1 MLRLFS
7 ILLLLGGIA
16 AAVFGGAAVMKSFEE
31 PASMAMD
38 SAGAPATMDEM
49 AEAPMPE
56 AVEAAPEP
64 ELAMEAAP
72 EPMEAAPEV
81 MAQAAPEAMEEAPV
95 TMAPA
100 PQASLDEAPMASA
113 PAPEARSMA
122 KSRSLSPPI
131 VADDETASVASVQD
145 AFDEA
150 DDMAEDA
157 FSDIGDAADAIAEA
171 AGVAAPPPP
180 SKSHAEAFMESLQTV
195 PVAHETPKTAEYKR
209 AFDVTLAIDATGDD
223 TAVDALPN
231 RGGNIVTGEAKVSER
246 VEARVSGA
254 NFEIVEMSP
263 GIQTLS
269 PLTENVWRW
278 SVMPLSAGDHDLVF
292 EIYAIDQDS
301 VVPLRTFRD
310 TVTVQVS
317 GLNRAIAFA
326 DQANPLFVLLGGL
339 GSAIAGLLGA
349 VKFFGRR

>member
-16 AAVFGGAAVMKSFEE
+16 AAVFGGAAVMDKYG
-31 PASMAMD
+31 PPPSMDMATE
-38 SAGAPATMDEM
+38 SAPATMDEM

-56 AVEAAPEP
+56 AVEAAPET
-64 ELAMEAAP
+64 EMAMEAAP
-72 EPMEAAPEV
+72 EA
-81 MAQAAPEAMEEAPV
+81 MAQAAPEAMDEAPV
-95 TMAPA
+95 AMAPA

-113 PAPEARSMA
+113 PERTARSMS
-122 KSRSLSPPI
+122 KSRSLSPSEF
-131 VADDETASVASVQD
+131 ADDETATVASVQD

-150 DDMAEDA
+150 GDMAEDA
-157 FSDIGDAADAIAEA
+157 FADIGDAADAVAEA

-209 AFDVTLAIDATGDD
+209 AFDVTLALDATGDD

-263 GIQTLS
+263 GIQKLS

>member
-1 MLRLFS
+1 MLRLLS

-16 AAVFGGAAVMKSFEE
+16 AAIFGGAAVMQNFEE
-31 PASMAMD
+31 PAAMD
-38 SAGAPATMDEM
+38 MASVGAPATMEEM

-56 AVEAAPEP
+56 AVQAAPEP
-64 ELAMEAAP
+64 EMSMEAAP
-72 EPMEAAPEV
+72 EAMTE
-81 MAQAAPEAMEEAPV
+81 AAPEAMDDAP
-95 TMAPA
+95 MAEAPA
-100 PQASLDEAPMASA
+100 PA
-113 PAPEARSMA
+113 ARSRA
-122 KSRSLSPPI
+122 LSRSMSPSEFT
-131 VADDETASVASVQD
+131 DDETATVAAVQD

-150 DDMAEDA
+150 GDVADEA
-157 FSDIGDAADAIAEA
+157 FSDMGDAAEAVAEA

-231 RGGNIVTGEAKVSER
+231 RGGSIVTGEAKVSER

-254 NFEIVEMSP
+254 NFEIIEMSP
-263 GIQTLS
+263 GIQKLS

>member
-1 MLRLFS
+1 MLDAITPLYQLALKLVS
-7 ILLLLGGIA
+7 
-16 AAVFGGAAVMKSFEE
+16 AVGAV
-31 PASMAMD
+31 D
-38 SAGAPATMDEM
+38 AGAV
-49 AEAPMPE
+49 AEINWS
-56 AVEAAPEP
+56 
-64 ELAMEAAP
+64 
-72 EPMEAAPEV
+72 EV
-81 MAQAAPEAMEEAPV
+81 
-95 TMAPA
+95 
-100 PQASLDEAPMASA
+100 S
-113 PAPEARSMA
+113 
-122 KSRSLSPPI
+122 
-131 VADDETASVASVQD
+131 
-145 AFDEA
+145 
-150 DDMAEDA
+150 MAEDA

>member
-1 MLRLFS
+1 MLRLIS

-16 AAVFGGAAVMKSFEE
+16 AAVFGGAAVMNKYG
-31 PASMAMD
+31 PPQSMDMATE
-38 SAGAPATMDEM
+38 SAPATMEEM

-56 AVEAAPEP
+56 AVEAAPAPELAMEP
-64 ELAMEAAP
+64 EPEAMEAAP
-72 EPMEAAPEV
+72 EA
-81 MAQAAPEAMEEAPV
+81 MAKAAPEAM
-95 TMAPA
+95 
-100 PQASLDEAPMASA
+100 DDAPMASA
-113 PAPEARSMA
+113 PAPETRSMST
-122 KSRSLSPPI
+122 SRSLSPPI
-131 VADDETASVASVQD
+131 TADDETASVASVQD

-150 DDMAEDA
+150 GDVAEEA
-157 FSDIGDAADAIAEA
+157 FADIGDAADAVAEA

-195 PVAHETPKTAEYKR
+195 PVAHETPRTAEYKR
-209 AFDVTLAIDATGDD
+209 AFDVTLALDATGDD

-246 VEARVSGA
+246 VEARLSGA

-263 GIQTLS
+263 GIQKLS

>member
-1 MLRLFS
+1 MLRLIS

-16 AAVFGGAAVMKSFEE
+16 AAVFGGAAVMKSYEE
-31 PASMAMD
+31 PAAMEMAE
-38 SAGAPATMDEM
+38 AGAPVTMEEM
-49 AEAPMPE
+49 TEAPMPE

-72 EPMEAAPEV
+72 EASMEAASD
-81 MAQAAPEAMEEAPV
+81 MM
-95 TMAPA
+95 
-100 PQASLDEAPMASA
+100 DEAPMAAA
-113 PAPEARSMA
+113 PAPEARSMS
-122 KSRSLSPPI
+122 KSRSLSPSEF
-131 VADDETASVASVQD
+131 ADDETASVASVQD

-150 DDMAEDA
+150 GDMAEDGFA
-157 FSDIGDAADAIAEA
+157 DIGDAADAVAEA

-263 GIQTLS
+263 GIQKLS

>member
-1 MLRLFS
+1 MLRLIS

-16 AAVFGGAAVMKSFEE
+16 AAVFGGAAVMKSYEE
-31 PASMAMD
+31 PAAMEMAE
-38 SAGAPATMDEM
+38 AGAPVTMEEM
-49 AEAPMPE
+49 TEAPMPE

-72 EPMEAAPEV
+72 EASMEAASD
-81 MAQAAPEAMEEAPV
+81 MM
-95 TMAPA
+95 
-100 PQASLDEAPMASA
+100 DEAPMAAA
-113 PAPEARSMA
+113 PAPEARSMS
-122 KSRSLSPPI
+122 KSRSLSPSEF
-131 VADDETASVASVQD
+131 ADDETASVASVQD
-145 AFDEA
+145 AFDKA
-150 DDMAEDA
+150 GDMAEDA
-157 FSDIGDAADAIAEA
+157 FADIGDAADAVAEA

-209 AFDVTLAIDATGDD
+209 AFDVTLALDATGDD

-246 VEARVSGA
+246 VEARLSGA

-263 GIQTLS
+263 GIQKLS